1 MKLAKVRHR
10 VMASLLDFGVMAA
23 FLAII
28 ALVKLPFTVS
38 LFLSGE
44 PVDITTKLIIDVF
57 RWGVLFSVILF
68 IYYIMIPLLM
78 HGQTFGKKI
87 FKLKIVKESNDN
99 VNLITMFYRDG
110 IGRIF
115 INMASLGITAIVSVI
130 IMILREDNKSL
141 GDILAKTKVIDL
153 YESEE

>member
-130 IMILREDNKSL
+130 IMILREDNKRL

>member
-1 MKLAKVRHR
+1 MRLAKVRHR
-10 VMASLLDFGVMAA
+10 FMASLLDFGVMAS

-28 ALVKLPFTVS
+28 ALIKFPFTVS

-44 PVDITTKLIIDVF
+44 PVEITTKLIVDVF
-57 RWGVLFSVILF
+57 RWGILFSVILF
-68 IYYIMIPLLM
+68 VYYIMIPLLLN
-78 HGQTFGKKI
+78 GQTFGKRV

-99 VNLITMFYRDG
+99 VDLLTMFYREG
-110 IGRIF
+110 IGRVF
-115 INMASLGITAIVSVI
+115 INMASLGITAIVSLV